1 MPAALPR
8 LIGVPAAYLLH
19 QKSGEIG
26 QGSKQGNPNVT
37 LPGEAFQNGR
47 EPKRNPVAT
56 CGCAE
61 ITQRQENDVALRQ
74 GLPNSIGADPL
85 FCLLFLLQMAGD
97 PIALVL
103 PEPAG
108 LPRPIREIEERDYS
122 EYDRGNSFQY
132 E

>member
-1 MPAALPR
+1 M
-8 LIGVPAAYLLH
+8 LH

-26 QGSKQGNPNVT
+26 QRSEEGNPNVT

-47 EPKRNPVAT
+47 EPKRNPVASR
-56 CGCAE
+56 GCTE
-61 ITQRQENDVALRQ
+61 ITQCQENDVALHQR
-74 GLPNSIGADPL
+74 LPNSIGADPL
-85 FCLLFLLQMAGD
+85 FCLLFPLQLAGD

-108 LPRPIREIEERDYS
+108 LPRPVCEIKGRDYP
-122 EYDRGNSFQY
+122 EHDRWNSFEY